1 MLRLAVCASL
11 VSVVVADLPVHC
23 LRHQIAGHWELH
35 RGPAGPRR
43 SSCGHQLPDDEASQ
57 PPVQL
62 PEVAET
68 ILVELKNPNVAVTN
82 QTGNGRWT
90 MIYDEAME
98 VNVNGYSFLAFHK
111 FELFQRDGLQQN
123 VSHCGETQLGWYH
136 DDARTS
142 WGCFYARKV
151 RSREDEEAV
160 KASLVAAPPRAAPLP
175 QASEERLN
183 STYHDSFAAT
193 LNLLQD
199 WWTAKVYDRFVGRTL
214 HEINSMAGIFRPFSQ
229 AKRKESDPYFGN
241 GHGESVPSFLQQA
254 RARTKAVK
262 GRRPLPSAWDWRN
275 VSGVNYLD
283 EVIDQGTCGSCYI
296 VATTHMLA
304 ARYRI
309 HHQDPSFDGFSF
321 NFPLF
326 CSEYN
331 QGCNGGYAFLASRWA
346 QDVGLMPKNCSHY
359 DPDKLLG
366 SCELKCDVAALQKT
380 WRATNHH
387 YVGGYYGAAS
397 EEAMK
402 QELVERG
409 PLVVSF
415 EPQSDIVYY
424 TEGIYTSAP
433 HQRAEWEP
441 VDHAVLLVGYGL
453 EAGRKYWILQ
463 NSWGKDWG
471 EGGYIRMLRG
481 EDESGVESI
490 VVGADVVEEAQPTML
505 LQLASTL
512 S

>member
-1 MLRLAVCASL
+1 
-11 VSVVVADLPVHC
+11 
-23 LRHQIAGHWELH
+23 
-35 RGPAGPRR
+35 
-43 SSCGHQLPDDEASQ
+43 
-57 PPVQL
+57 
-62 PEVAET
+62 
-68 ILVELKNPNVAVTN
+68 
-82 QTGNGRWT
+82 
-90 MIYDEAME
+90 
-98 VNVNGYSFLAFHK
+98 
-111 FELFQRDGLQQN
+111 
-123 VSHCGETQLGWYH
+123 
-136 DDARTS
+136 
-142 WGCFYARKV
+142 
-151 RSREDEEAV
+151 
-160 KASLVAAPPRAAPLP
+160 
-175 QASEERLN
+175 
-183 STYHDSFAAT
+183 
-193 LNLLQD
+193 
-199 WWTAKVYDRFVGRTL
+199 
-214 HEINSMAGIFRPFSQ
+214 
-229 AKRKESDPYFGN
+229 
-241 GHGESVPSFLQQA
+241 
-254 RARTKAVK
+254 
-262 GRRPLPSAWDWRN
+262 
-275 VSGVNYLD
+275 
-283 EVIDQGTCGSCYI
+283 
-296 VATTHMLA
+296 MLA

-309 HHQDPSFDGFSF
+309 QHQNPSFDGFSF

-346 QDVGLMPKNCSHY
+346 QDVGLVPKNCSHY

>member
-1 MLRLAVCASL
+1 MRPLLACTTLFSAAL
-11 VSVVVADLPVHC
+11 ADLPVHC
-23 LRHQIAGHWELH
+23 LRHQISGRWELF

-43 SSCGHQLPDDEASQ
+43 SSCGHQLPDDEAAQ
-57 PPVQL
+57 PPVEL

-68 ILVELKNPNVAVTN
+68 ILVELKDPNVAVTS
-82 QTGNGRWT
+82 QTRDGRWT

-98 VNVNGYSFLAFHK
+98 VNVDGYSFLAFHK
-111 FELFQRDGLQQN
+111 FELFHKDGAQQN
-123 VSHCGETQLGWYH
+123 VSRCGETQLGWYH
-136 DDARTS
+136 DDARKN

-151 RSREDEEAV
+151 RNPEETAEVFTTSSPRAAV
-160 KASLVAAPPRAAPLP
+160 PPRAS
-175 QASEERLN
+175 QERLDA
-183 STYHDSFAAT
+183 TYHNSFAAT
-193 LNLLQD
+193 LNSLQD
-199 WWTAKVYDRFVGRTL
+199 WWTAKVYDRFVGQTL

-229 AKRKESDPYFGN
+229 AQRKETDPYFGT
-241 GHGESVPSFLQQA
+241 GHGESIPSFLQQA

-275 VSGVNYLD
+275 VSGVSYLD

-309 HHQDPSFDGFSF
+309 QHKNPDFPGFSF

-346 QDVGLMPKNCSHY
+346 QDVGLVPKNCSHY
-359 DPDKLLG
+359 DPENLLG

-424 TEGIYTSAP
+424 TRGVYTSAP
-433 HQRAEWEP
+433 HQRSEWEP
-441 VDHAVLLVGYGL
+441 VDHAVLLVGYG
-453 EAGRKYWILQ
+453 ADNGRKYWILQ

-471 EGGYIRMLRG
+471 EDGYIRMLRG

-512 S
+512 A

>member
-1 MLRLAVCASL
+1 MLHLAVCASL
-11 VSVVVADLPVHC
+11 VSVAFADLPVHC

-57 PPVQL
+57 PPVEL

-82 QTGNGRWT
+82 QTLNGRWT

-142 WGCFYARKV
+142 WGCFYARRV
-151 RSREDEEAV
+151 RSREEREEA
-160 KASLVAAPPRAAPLP
+160 SLAAAPPRAAPMP
-175 QASEERLN
+175 RASEERLN

-229 AKRKESDPYFGN
+229 AKRKEFDPYFGN

-309 HHQDPSFDGFSF
+309 QHQNPSFDGFSF

-331 QGCNGGYAFLASRWA
+331 QGCNGGYAFLASR
-346 QDVGLMPKNCSHY
+346 DRKS
-359 DPDKLLG
+359 
-366 SCELKCDVAALQKT
+366 
-380 WRATNHH
+380 
-387 YVGGYYGAAS
+387 
-397 EEAMK
+397 
-402 QELVERG
+402 
-409 PLVVSF
+409 VV
-415 EPQSDIVYY
+415 
-424 TEGIYTSAP
+424 
-433 HQRAEWEP
+433 
-441 VDHAVLLVGYGL
+441 
-453 EAGRKYWILQ
+453 
-463 NSWGKDWG
+463 
-471 EGGYIRMLRG
+471 
-481 EDESGVESI
+481 
-490 VVGADVVEEAQPTML
+490 
-505 LQLASTL
+505 
-512 S
+512 